1 MKQETVNSRPQK
13 GNPFVT
19 FLWVILIV
27 LFLNWLIF
35 PNLTGQKIKSTD
47 YGTFIEK
54 MEEGSI
60 KEVMIKSG
68 QIYFTVAD
76 KEDVTTYQTGEIN
89 DPQLV
94 DRLLKAKSPNEDG
107 KVAFT
112 EIVPEENSP
121 FLNFILMWV
130 LPGLL
135 FYVIW
140 KQASRSIQARMGASG
155 GNFMSFGNGGA
166 KIYADAEIKTTF
178 ADVAGQNEAK
188 EMLKEIV
195 EFLHKPQKYADIG
208 ASLPKGA
215 LLVGPPGT
223 GKTLIARAVAGEA
236 KVPFFAIS
244 GSEFVQMF
252 VGMGAAKVRDLFRQA
267 NEKAPCIIF
276 IDEIDAIGKRRD
288 SGLGGNDE
296 REQTLN
302 QLLTEMDGFDGR
314 KGVVILAAT
323 NRPEDLDKALLRP
336 GRFDRRIQMELPDL
350 EGRKA
355 ILNVHL
361 KKVKHEAVDIDIV
374 ARATAGTSGAELA
387 NIVNEAALRAVRM
400 GRSAVTT
407 EDLEESVETVIA
419 GAQKKGKVVS
429 AEEKKIIAYHE
440 IGHALVAA
448 MQSHSA
454 PVHKITII
462 PRTSGAL
469 GYTMQVESGEQV
481 LMNKEELF
489 NRIVTLTGGR
499 TAEEEI
505 CHVVTTG
512 ASNDIE
518 QATKLA
524 RAMVTRYG
532 MSDKYDMMGLETVN
546 NVYLGGDTSLT
557 CSAETAASIDQ
568 EVLEMIQKAHEKS
581 RRLIQE
587 NLDVMHEAASFLLEK
602 ETITG
607 EEFMHILHQSGKL

>member
-1 MKQETVNSRPQK
+1 
-13 GNPFVT
+13 
-19 FLWVILIV
+19 
-27 LFLNWLIF
+27 
-35 PNLTGQKIKSTD
+35 
-47 YGTFIEK
+47 
-54 MEEGSI
+54 
-60 KEVMIKSG
+60 
-68 QIYFTVAD
+68 
-76 KEDVTTYQTGEIN
+76 
-89 DPQLV
+89 
-94 DRLLKAKSPNEDG
+94 
-107 KVAFT
+107 
-112 EIVPEENSP
+112 
-121 FLNFILMWV
+121 
-130 LPGLL
+130 
-135 FYVIW
+135 
-140 KQASRSIQARMGASG
+140 
-155 GNFMSFGNGGA
+155 MSFGNGGA

-302 QLLTEMDGFDGR
+302 QLTEMDGFDGR

-374 ARATAGTSGAELA
+374 ARR
-387 NIVNEAALRAVRM
+387 V
-400 GRSAVTT
+400 
-407 EDLEESVETVIA
+407 
-419 GAQKKGKVVS
+419 
-429 AEEKKIIAYHE
+429 
-440 IGHALVAA
+440 
-448 MQSHSA
+448 QSW
-454 PVHKITII
+454 P
-462 PRTSGAL
+462 
-469 GYTMQVESGEQV
+469 
-481 LMNKEELF
+481 
-489 NRIVTLTGGR
+489 
-499 TAEEEI
+499 
-505 CHVVTTG
+505 
-512 ASNDIE
+512 
-518 QATKLA
+518 
-524 RAMVTRYG
+524 
-532 MSDKYDMMGLETVN
+532 
-546 NVYLGGDTSLT
+546 
-557 CSAETAASIDQ
+557 
-568 EVLEMIQKAHEKS
+568 
-581 RRLIQE
+581 
-587 NLDVMHEAASFLLEK
+587 
-602 ETITG
+602 
-607 EEFMHILHQSGKL
+607 ILSMKRH